1 MKRSLVIITI
11 FLLGLCGFIDASSD
25 TILIKNARI
34 YPVVGAKIEKGDLLI
49 SGGKIARIGAG
60 IEAPSGA
67 EIMDASGMEVY
78 PGFINAFTRLGL
90 VEIFSIPAT
99 ADTSEM
105 GRENPEL
112 KVTWALNP
120 QSIHFATSRIS
131 GTTSALVAPGG
142 GTFSGM
148 TAVVRMDGWTVDEM
162 LVKDANAMII
172 NFPVTPRP
180 IRDIEVKKAETE
192 KDEVTVKLVDKI
204 RDYLKEA
211 RRYNELK
218 RIATEKG
225 TKAPD
230 FNAKYEALFPV
241 LEGKMPVIISVEKAK
256 DIKLAIKFVQ
266 DEKIKAIFFGCD
278 QGYMVA
284 DKLAEANIPVILDS
298 LYTGPVDPE
307 EAYDS
312 QWTNASLLVK
322 AGVKICFATGNNPGD
337 GKNLPYY
344 AARAVAFGLDHDKA
358 IEALTINPAK
368 VFGLDNIIGSLEPGK
383 DADLFI
389 TTGDPLDCRSIVKYL
404 FIKGKMTDMDNWWET
419 MYRKWEKRPL

>member
-1 MKRSLVIITI
+1 V
-11 FLLGLCGFIDASSD
+11 
-25 TILIKNARI
+25 
-34 YPVVGAKIEKGDLLI
+34 
-49 SGGKIARIGAG
+49 
-60 IEAPSGA
+60 
-67 EIMDASGMEVY
+67 EV
-78 PGFINAFTRLGL
+78 
-90 VEIFSIPAT
+90 FSIPAT

-120 QSIHFATSRIS
+120 QSIHFATSRIN

-162 LVKDANAMII
+162 LVKDTAAMII

-180 IRDIEVKKAETE
+180 IRDIEVKKVETE

-204 RDYLKEA
+204 KDYLKEA
-211 RRYNELK
+211 RRYIELK
-218 RIATEKG
+218 RAAADKG

-230 FNAKYEALFPV
+230 FNAKYEALLPV
-241 LEGKMPVIISVEKAK
+241 LEGRMLAIISVEKAK

-266 DEKIKAIFFGCD
+266 DEKIKAIFYGCA

-284 DKLAEANIPVILDS
+284 DKLAEAKIPVILDS
-298 LYTGPVDPE
+298 LYTGPTDPE

-312 QWTNASLLVK
+312 QWTNAAMLVK
-322 AGVKICFATGNNPGD
+322 AGVNICFSTGNNPAD

-358 IEALTINPAK
+358 VEALTINPARF
-368 VFGLDNIIGSLEPGK
+368 FGLDNIIGSLEPGK

-389 TTGDPLDCRSIVKYL
+389 TTGDPLDCRSVVKYL

>member
-1 MKRSLVIITI
+1 MKKLLTIIVIS
-11 FLLGLCGFIDASSD
+11 LLGLSMFIDASGD

-34 YPVVGAKIEKGDLLI
+34 YPVVGAPIESGDLLI
-49 SGGKIARIGAG
+49 SNGKITRIGTG

-67 EIMDASGMEVY
+67 QIINATGMIVY
-78 PGFINAFTRLGL
+78 PGFIDAFTRLGL
-90 VEIFSIPAT
+90 VEVFSIPAT

-120 QSIHFATSRIS
+120 QSIHFATSRIN

-162 LVKDANAMII
+162 LVKDTAAMII

-180 IRDIEVKKAETE
+180 IRDIEVKKVETE

-204 RDYLKEA
+204 KDYLKEA

-218 RIATEKG
+218 RAAADKG

-230 FNAKYEALFPV
+230 FNAKYEALLPV
-241 LEGKMPVIISVEKAK
+241 LEGRMPAIISVEKAK

-266 DEKIKAIFFGCD
+266 DEKIKAIFYGCA

-284 DKLAEANIPVILDS
+284 DKLAEAKIPVILDS
-298 LYTGPVDPE
+298 LYTGPTDPE

-312 QWTNASLLVK
+312 QWTNAAMLVK
-322 AGVKICFATGNNPGD
+322 AGVNICFSTGNNPAD

-358 IEALTINPAK
+358 VEALTINPARF
-368 VFGLDNIIGSLEPGK
+368 FGLDNIIGSLEPGK

-389 TTGDPLDCRSIVKYL
+389 TTGDPLDCRSVVKYL